1 MYRGPIVLPL
11 LLIAAGILLLL
22 ANLGYVQIDV
32 GELVRRFWPLLLVAL
47 GLEIL
52 LGAAISRR
60 TRATPERVSVGLDGA
75 QRADLRIVFG
85 AGVLLVGP
93 AASGMLVQG
102 TLEGGVRTRRGGP
115 GEMELRSDTDAWW
128 GGAWR
133 GRPSRWDIGVTTEV
147 PLALRI
153 ETGASRA
160 QVDLAAVRLTRLVLR
175 VGASETSVRLP
186 VPQGHVTVEADIG
199 AASVG
204 FELPPGVAAR
214 VHSTMGLGSSDVDER
229 RFERHGR
236 ARVTPGFDTA
246 ADRLELDIRG
256 GVGSVSVR

>member
-11 LLIAAGILLLL
+11 LLIAGGILLLL
-22 ANLGYVQIDV
+22 ANLGYLEVDV
-32 GELVRRFWPLLLVAL
+32 AEVVRRFWPLVLVAL

-52 LGAAISRR
+52 LGAALARRSRP
-60 TRATPERVSVGLDGA
+60 TPERVSVGLDGA
-75 QRADLRIVFG
+75 QHADLRIVFG
-85 AGVLLVGP
+85 AGVLLVRP
-93 AASGMLVQG
+93 AASGSLVEG
-102 TLEGGVRTRRGGP
+102 TCEGGVRTRRGRP
-115 GEMELRSDTDAWW
+115 GELELRSDTDTWW
-128 GGAWR
+128 AGAWR

-147 PLALRI
+147 PLAMRV

-160 QVDLAAVRLTRLVLR
+160 QVDLAAARLTRLVLR

-199 AASVG
+199 AAAVG

-214 VHSTMGLGSSDVDER
+214 VHSTMGLGSSDIDER
-229 RFERHGR
+229 RFERVGR
-236 ARVTPGFDTA
+236 AYVTPGFDAA
-246 ADRLELDIRG
+246 ADRLQLDIRG